1 MPKSV
6 KILLKVTELIREKP
20 ESVRGENRVHAIV
33 EVHSRGTGLS
43 LPGDCGP
50 RINSSV
56 RTWVMSWF
64 FLLATLSPVQK
75 IHSRDPKDQG
85 TWQAIVHGVTK
96 SRTRL
101 SD

>member
-6 KILLKVTELIREKP
+6 KILLKVTELISEKP

-33 EVHSRGTGLS
+33 DVHSRGTGLS

-50 RINSSV
+50 CINSSV
-56 RTWVMSWF
+56 RTWVTSW

-75 IHSRDPKDQG
+75 IHSLWSLALVWLQEQERVVLG
-85 TWQAIVHGVTK
+85 
-96 SRTRL
+96 
-101 SD
+101 